1 MAPAFLT
8 EQKEIEMSVPN
19 TPVVN
24 AGLLYVNGCNLS
36 WVSTTAI
43 SVSAGQ
49 VRDSS
54 NVNDIVISS
63 ACSVSI
69 SSSGV
74 VNALD
79 TGTIAASTLY
89 YVYAIGDSTE
99 FRTNGCLLSLSA
111 SQPTLP
117 FGYDMYRRIG
127 AIAIDGSSHVRPFIQ
142 VGSGNSREMLYD
154 PGTGPSTKGVVIPSS
169 GTGGSTSYVNLG
181 VLTSLVPQFSLDC
194 LISCAFT
201 PNSANNVLF
210 LAPATIDNGTTACV
224 GSVAAMSGAATGSA
238 QVGVL
243 RVPCALPNAAQ
254 KLALTIGAVVTILY
268 ASSSASDA
276 VVFLLNG
283 YIDQL

>member
-1 MAPAFLT
+1 
-8 EQKEIEMSVPN
+8 MSVPN

-54 NVNDIVISS
+54 NVNDIVLSS
-63 ACSVSI
+63 ASSVSI

-79 TGTIAASTLY
+79 TGTIAASTMY
-89 YVYAIGDSTE
+89 SVYAIGDSTG
-99 FRTNGCLLSLSA
+99 FRDNGCLLSLSA

-127 AIAIDGSSHVRPFIQ
+127 AISINSSSQVRRFMQ

-181 VLTSLVPQFSLDC
+181 LLISLVPQLAVEC
-194 LISCAFT
+194 IINCAFT

-210 LAPATIDNGTTACV
+210 LAPATIDNGTTAWV
-224 GSVAAMSGAATGSA
+224 GSYASMSAAATGSA

-243 RVPCALPNAAQ
+243 RVPCSLPNATQIA
-254 KLALTIGAVVTILY
+254 ALTILSKVTVLY
-268 ASSSASDA
+268 ASSSASDS

-283 YIDQL
+283 YVDQL

>member
-1 MAPAFLT
+1 MS
-8 EQKEIEMSVPN
+8 SVPN

-24 AGLLYVNGCNLS
+24 DGLLYVNGCNLS

-54 NVNDIVISS
+54 NINDIVISS

-79 TGTIAASTLY
+79 TGTIAASTMY
-89 YVYAIGDSTE
+89 NVYAIGDSTG

-127 AIAIDGSSHVRPFIQ
+127 AISIDSGSHVRPFMQ
-142 VGSGNSREMLYD
+142 VGSGNSREMWYD

-181 VLTSLVPQFSLDC
+181 LLISLVPQLAIDC
-194 LISCAFT
+194 ILSVAFT
-201 PNSANNVLF
+201 PNSANNVLY
-210 LAPATIDNGTTACV
+210 LAPPTIDNGTTACV
-224 GSVAAMSGAATGSA
+224 GSMAAFSGAATGSA
-238 QVGVL
+238 QVGVV
-243 RVPCALPNAAQ
+243 RVPCSLPNATQIA
-254 KLALTIGAVVTILY
+254 ALTILSKVTILY
-268 ASSSASDA
+268 ASTSASDA

-283 YIDQL
+283 YVDQL

>member
-1 MAPAFLT
+1 
-8 EQKEIEMSVPN
+8 MSVPN

-54 NVNDIVISS
+54 NVNDIVIP

-79 TGTIAASTLY
+79 TGTIAASTMY
-89 YVYAIGDSTE
+89 NVYAIGDSTE
-99 FRTNGCLLSLSA
+99 FRSNGCLLSLSA

-127 AIAIDGSSHVRPFIQ
+127 AISIDSGSHVRPFMQ

-154 PGTGPSTKGVVIPSS
+154 PGTGASTKGVVIPSS

-181 VLTSLVPQFSLDC
+181 LLISLVPQLALDC
-194 LISCAFT
+194 IIDVAFT
-201 PNSANNVLF
+201 PNAANNVLY
-210 LAPATIDNGTTACV
+210 LAPATIDNGTTAWV
-224 GSVAAMSGAATGSA
+224 GSAVAFSGAATGSA
-238 QVGVL
+238 QVGVV
-243 RVPCALPNAAQ
+243 RCPCSLPNAAQ
-254 KLALTIGAVVTILY
+254 IAALTILSKVTILY
-268 ASSSASDA
+268 ASSSSSDA

-283 YIDQL
+283 YVDQL

>member
-1 MAPAFLT
+1 MS
-8 EQKEIEMSVPN
+8 SVPN

-24 AGLLYVNGCNLS
+24 DGLLYVNGCNLS

-49 VRDSS
+49 VRDSG
-54 NVNDIVISS
+54 NINDIVISS

-79 TGTIAASTLY
+79 TGTIAASTMY
-89 YVYAIGDSTE
+89 NVYAIGDSTG

-127 AIAIDGSSHVRPFIQ
+127 AISIDSGSHVRPFMQ
-142 VGSGNSREMLYD
+142 VGSGNSREMWYD

-181 VLTSLVPQFSLDC
+181 LLISLVPQLAVDCILDV
-194 LISCAFT
+194 AFT
-201 PNSANNVLF
+201 PNSANNVLY
-210 LAPATIDNGTTACV
+210 LAPPTIDNGTTACV
-224 GSVAAMSGAATGSA
+224 GSMVAFSGSATGSA
-238 QVGVL
+238 QVGVV
-243 RVPCALPNAAQ
+243 RVPCSLPNATQIA
-254 KLALTIGAVVTILY
+254 ALTILSKVTILY
-268 ASSSASDA
+268 ATSSASDA

-283 YIDQL
+283 YVDQL

>member
-1 MAPAFLT
+1 
-8 EQKEIEMSVPN
+8 MSVPN

-54 NVNDIVISS
+54 NVNDIVIP

-79 TGTIAASTLY
+79 TGTIAASTMY
-89 YVYAIGDSTE
+89 NVYAIGDSTE
-99 FRTNGCLLSLSA
+99 FRPNGCLLSLSA

-127 AIAIDGSSHVRPFIQ
+127 AISIDSGSHVRPFMQ

-154 PGTGPSTKGVVIPSS
+154 PGTGASTKGVVIPSS
-169 GTGGSTSYVNLG
+169 GTGGSTTFVNLG
-181 VLTSLVPQFSLDC
+181 LLISLVPQLAVDC
-194 LISCAFT
+194 LINCAFT

-224 GSVAAMSGAATGSA
+224 GSVASMSGAATGSA

-243 RVPCALPNAAQ
+243 RVPCSLPNAAQ
-254 KLALTIGAVVTILY
+254 IAALTILSKVTILY
-268 ASSSASDA
+268 ASTSASDA

-283 YIDQL
+283 YVDQL